1 MKKFY
6 LFCGLCYPGYYQ
18 ESRVFNLRERD
29 RRLVTYAEA
38 EPLMLNFPALRV
50 FTGLMSIRNVF
61 KKYKNHADLK
71 LLTGFDFYKSHIH
84 IFEKLLYD
92 QI

>member
-18 ESRVFNLRERD
+18 ESRVSNLRERA
-29 RRLVTYAEA
+29 RRLVTYAGD

-50 FTGLMSIRNVF
+50 FTGLMSIRNIL
-61 KKYKNHADLK
+61 KNIKIIL
-71 LLTGFDFYKSHIH
+71 I
-84 IFEKLLYD
+84 
-92 QI
+92 